1 MAQTSDTPQAP
12 APVPANLVSRFVGVL
27 FSPRQTYQ
35 GIVAA
40 PRWLGMLLLIVV
52 FLCLA
57 TFLFLSTQVG
67 RDAMLEQQV
76 SAMEAFGVNVSDEMY
91 AQLEKGL
98 AFARYTGPASQL
110 VFLPIMYLIMSG
122 ILFAIFNAAMGGD
135 ASFKQVYTVV
145 VHSGAVSVVQQL
157 FVLPLNY
164 FRGSMSSPTNV
175 AAMLPMLPE
184 KSFVTYLLGTIDIF
198 LIWGLMVLAI
208 GLAVLYRRRTQPVA
222 VTLFVIYAVI
232 ALCIAGVRSWMGGS

>member
-1 MAQTSDTPQAP
+1 MAQTLDTPQAP
-12 APVPANLVSRFVGVL
+12 APANLVSRFVGVL

-35 GIVAA
+35 GIVAT
-40 PRWLGMLLLIVV
+40 PRWLGMLLLIAV

-67 RDAMLEQQV
+67 RDALLEQQV

-91 AQLEKGL
+91 AQLEGRL
-98 AFARYTGPASQL
+98 AFAQYTGAAGQL
-110 VFLPIMYLIMSG
+110 VTLPIVYLIMAG
-122 ILFAIFNAAMGGD
+122 ILFAIFNAAMGGE
-135 ASFKQVYTVV
+135 ASFKQVFTVV

-164 FRGSMSSPTNV
+164 FRGSLSSPTNV

-198 LIWGLMVLAI
+198 LIWWLMVLAI